1 MIQLINVS
9 KLKYFLVK
17 EMFQLKGN
25 TCGLK
30 SAKLDDKEK
39 IQQVILDAG
48 HHNVSLM
55 KCIKLLILF

>member
-1 MIQLINVS
+1 
-9 KLKYFLVK
+9 
-17 EMFQLKGN
+17 MFQLKKGN

-39 IQQVILDAG
+39 IQQDILDAG
-48 HHNVSLM
+48 RHLIISLM